1 MEMILNLGQYQSAYE
16 VATADL
22 EQNNIMARI
31 WQHDHT
37 VWQDDP
43 TEIDNRLGW
52 LRIMDSMTDNVERME
67 LLRNALESEG
77 YTNVLLLGMGGSSLA
92 PEVLSFVFDEN
103 HGLDLDI
110 LDSTDPAMVN
120 LYDDVLD
127 LEKTVFI
134 VATKSGGTAETL
146 SAFKYFYNRILDIT
160 GDKAEAGK
168 HFIGITDPGS
178 KLIGMSERHQFRALF
193 VNDPNIGGRYSVLSY
208 FGLLPA
214 TLLGVDVPELLER
227 AQAMALNSNAENSA
241 HNGDNFG
248 GQLGAV
254 MGALAQQGRDK
265 ITIFNSPIL
274 ANFGDWVE
282 QLIAESTGKDGKGIL
297 PVVGEMIGS
306 PDVYGD
312 DRLFVY
318 IRVGDDETYDAPIQR
333 LIEAGQPVV
342 TLQIGGKYDIAGQF
356 FLWEMATSVAGHI
369 LGIHPFNQPNVESAK
384 NSARAKIEEYKE
396 TGQLESLPV
405 VAESEG
411 IQVVGDVSAS
421 SPQQALK
428 DFLAQADDGAYVSV
442 HAYVPMTEATMDVLA
457 HLQTKIR
464 DTTKLA
470 TTIGFGPR
478 FLHSTGQLHKGDA
491 GNGLFIQFMADM
503 PNDVD
508 IPDEAGDSA
517 SSMSFGTLKSAQALG
532 DRQALLDVDRKFIRF
547 HLSDIDENLRVL
559 IDSL

>member
-1 MEMILNLGQYQSAYE
+1 MEMTLSLGQYQAAYE
-16 VATADL
+16 AATAEL
-22 EQNNIMARI
+22 AQNKIMARI

-52 LRIMDSMTDNVERME
+52 LRIMDSMTDNVDRME
-67 LLRNALESEG
+67 HLRDALENEG

-103 HGLDLDI
+103 HSLDLDV
-110 LDSTDPAMVN
+110 LDSTDPAMVK
-120 LYDDVLD
+120 LFDDVLN
-127 LEKTVFI
+127 LEKTLFI

-146 SAFKYFYNRILDIT
+146 SAFKYFYNRLLAIT
-160 GDKAEAGK
+160 GDKAATGK
-168 HFIGITDPGS
+168 HFVGITDPGS
-178 KLIGMSERHQFRALF
+178 KLVGMSERYQFRALF

-208 FGLLPA
+208 FGLVPA
-214 TLLGVDVPELLER
+214 TLLGVDVPELLQR
-227 AQAMALNSNAENSA
+227 AQAMAADCNPESSA
-241 HNGDNFG
+241 HGGDNVG
-248 GQLGAV
+248 AQLGAV
-254 MGALAQQGRDK
+254 MGALAEHGRDK

-318 IRVGDDETYDAPIQR
+318 IRVGDDETYDAAIER
-333 LIEAGQPVV
+333 IAEAGHPVV
-342 TLQIGGKYDIAGQF
+342 TIQVGGKYDIAGQF
-356 FLWEMATSVAGHI
+356 FLWEMATAVAGHI
-369 LGIHPFNQPNVESAK
+369 LAIHPFNQPNVESAK
-384 NSARAKIEEYKE
+384 NSARAKIEEYME
-396 TGQLESLPV
+396 TGELESLPV
-405 VAESEG
+405 AVESDG
-411 IQVVGDVSAS
+411 IQVLGDVSAS

-428 DFLAQADDGAYVSV
+428 DFLAQAEDGAYVSV

-491 GNGLFIQFMADM
+491 GKGLFIQFTADM
-503 PNDVD
+503 PQDVD
-508 IPDEAGDSA
+508 IPDEAGESA
-517 SSMSFGTLKSAQALG
+517 SGMSFGTLKSAQALG
-532 DRQALLDVDRKFIRF
+532 DRQALLDVNRKFIRF
-547 HLSDIDENLRVL
+547 HLSDIDDNLRVL